1 MQSMLTQGSIVEAM
15 PHARL
20 PLRYEALPSFE
31 DQHVIALRRLIWL
44 YFWFLVLEGALR
56 KWIVPSLSTPL
67 LIVRDPLVILIYL
80 QAIRCRRFP
89 LNGPMLGCFF
99 LLVGFVLLA
108 LVQIITGVGGGVLV
122 AIYGLRTNFLHL
134 PLIFVIPQ
142 VFNYAD
148 VLKLGKWILLLA
160 IPMTAL
166 MVLQFESSAGSW
178 INAAT
183 RSDVQQIEFAMG
195 KVRPSGTFSFATGA
209 AHFFVLATAFVVY
222 ALAQKRN
229 IYPGWLVWSALVGVL
244 IVQPVSGS
252 RLLVLGCGLVVAG
265 TIVFG
270 TMNLGRAQ
278 KILGVVVLIAIVFG
292 VLSFTSFFR
301 EATDVFMTRWNDAS
315 DAAGGVQQ
323 GIVWRFFGGFLEPF
337 TLVSDAGL
345 IGKGIGM
352 GTNAASAMMTGAL
365 VFLLAEGEWARVVLE
380 AGPLLGFSFLL
391 YRVWVAG
398 TIGFRAW
405 SSAKQGQLLAWLLA
419 WDACRSLVTEQIS
432 QPTNLGFMVFVAG
445 LCLAALAEDRFSNKI
460 ATGSGR
466 HPVYSLG
473 RVPES
478 SRRFRGSPL
487 PVS

>member
-1 MQSMLTQGSIVEAM
+1 MLTQVSVGKAM

-31 DQHVIALRRLIWL
+31 DQHVVALRRLIWL
-44 YFWFLVLEGALR
+44 YFWLLILEGALR
-56 KWIVPSLSTPL
+56 KWIAPFLSTPL
-67 LIVRDPLVILIYL
+67 LVVRDPVVILIYL

-89 LNGPMLGCFF
+89 INGPMLGCFF

-108 LVQIITGVGGGVLV
+108 LVQIITGVGGGVFV

-142 VFNYAD
+142 VFSYED
-148 VLKLGKWILLLA
+148 VLKLGKWILILA

-183 RSDVQQIEFAMG
+183 RADVQQIEFAMG

-222 ALAQKRN
+222 ALAQKR
-229 IYPGWLVWSALVGVL
+229 IVYQRWLVWGALVGVL

-252 RLLVLGCGLVVAG
+252 RLLVLGCGLVVAA

-270 TMNLGRAQ
+270 IMNLGRAQ
-278 KILGVVVLIAIVFG
+278 KILGVLVLVVVVFG
-292 VLSFTSFFR
+292 ALSFTSFFR

-337 TLVSDAGL
+337 MLVPEAGL

-391 YRVWVAG
+391 YRVWIAG
-398 TIGFRAW
+398 TIGLRAW

-432 QPTNLGFMVFVAG
+432 QPTNLGFMVFVSG
-445 LCLAALAEDRFSNKI
+445 LCLAALAEDRFRNRI
-460 ATGSGR
+460 ATEMSGR
-466 HPVYSLG
+466 RSAHLG
-473 RVPES
+473 TVHNYPQP
-478 SRRFRGSPL
+478 FRGTPI
-487 PVS
+487 PVA

>member
-1 MQSMLTQGSIVEAM
+1 MLTQVSAGKAM

-44 YFWFLVLEGALR
+44 YFWLLILEGALR
-56 KWIVPSLSTPL
+56 KWIVPFLSTPL
-67 LIVRDPLVILIYL
+67 LVVRDPVVILIYL

-89 LNGPMLGCFF
+89 INGPMLGCFF

-108 LVQIITGVGGGVLV
+108 LVQIITGVGGGVFV

-142 VFNYAD
+142 VFSYED
-148 VLKLGKWILLLA
+148 VLKLGKWILILA

-183 RSDVQQIEFAMG
+183 RADAQQIEFALG

-209 AHFFVLATAFVVY
+209 AHFYVLATAFVVY
-222 ALAQKRN
+222 ALAQKRI
-229 IYPGWLVWSALVGVL
+229 IYKQWLVWGALVGLL

-252 RLLVLGCGLVVAG
+252 RLLVLGCGLVVAA

-270 TMNLGRAQ
+270 IMNLGRAQ
-278 KILGVVVLIAIVFG
+278 KILGVLVLVVIVFG
-292 VLSFTSFFR
+292 ALSFTSFFR
-301 EATDVFMTRWNDAS
+301 DATDVFMTRWNDAS

-337 TLVSDAGL
+337 TLVPEAGL

-391 YRVWVAG
+391 YRVWIAG
-398 TIGFRAW
+398 TIGVRAW
-405 SSAKQGQLLAWLLA
+405 SSAKQGHLLAWLLA

-432 QPTNLGFMVFVAG
+432 QPTNLGFMVFVSG
-445 LCLAALAEDRFSNKI
+445 LCLAALAEDRFRNRI
-460 ATGSGR
+460 ATEKSGR
-466 HPVYSLG
+466 RSAHLG
-473 RVPES
+473 TVHNDPQ
-478 SRRFRGSPL
+478 RFRGTPI
-487 PVS
+487 PVA

>member
-1 MQSMLTQGSIVEAM
+1 M

-209 AHFFVLATAFVVY
+209 AHFFVLATTFVVY

>member
-1 MQSMLTQGSIVEAM
+1 MLTQEPIVDAV

-20 PLRYEALPSFE
+20 SLRYEALPSLE
-31 DQHVIALRRLIWL
+31 DQHVIALRRLIWI
-44 YFWFLVLEGALR
+44 YFWLLVFEGALR

-67 LIVRDPLVILIYL
+67 LVVRDPLVLLIYL
-80 QAIRCRRFP
+80 QAMRCRRFP
-89 LNGPMLGCFF
+89 LNGLVLGCFF
-99 LLVGFVLLA
+99 LLVGFVLLSLA
-108 LVQIITGVGGGVLV
+108 QIIAGVGGGALV
-122 AIYGLRTNFLHL
+122 AAYGLRTNFLHL

-142 VFNYAD
+142 VFSYAD
-148 VLKLGKWILLLA
+148 VLKLGKWVLILS

-183 RSDVQQIEFAMG
+183 RADVQQIEFAMG

-209 AHFFVLATAFVVY
+209 AHFFVLATAFLVY
-222 ALAQKRN
+222 ALAQKRA
-229 IYPGWLVWSALVGVL
+229 IYPRWLVWSALLSVL

-265 TIVFG
+265 AIAFG
-270 TMNLGRAQ
+270 IMNPGRAQ
-278 KILGVVVLIAIVFG
+278 KILGVVVLVGVVFG
-292 VLSFTSFFR
+292 ALSFTGFFR
-301 EATDVFMTRWNDAS
+301 EATNVFMTRWNDAS

-337 TLVSDAGL
+337 MLLPQVGL
-345 IGKGIGM
+345 IGKGVGM

-380 AGPLLGFSFLL
+380 AGPLLGFSFLF
-391 YRVWVAG
+391 YRVWVAA
-398 TIGFRAW
+398 TIGARAW

-432 QPTNLGFMVFVAG
+432 QPTNLGFMVFVGG
-445 LCLAALAEDRFSNKI
+445 LCLAALAEDRFSNRI
-460 ATGSGR
+460 ATEESRR
-466 HPVYSLG
+466 HLLHNLG
-473 RVPES
+473 RVPD
-478 SRRFRGSPL
+478 SRQRFRGKPL

>member
-1 MQSMLTQGSIVEAM
+1 MLTQGSIVEAM

>member
-1 MQSMLTQGSIVEAM
+1 MLTQVSVGKAM

-31 DQHVIALRRLIWL
+31 DQHVVALRRLIWL
-44 YFWFLVLEGALR
+44 YFWLLILEGALR
-56 KWIVPSLSTPL
+56 KWIAPFLSTPL
-67 LIVRDPLVILIYL
+67 LVVRDPVVILIYL

-89 LNGPMLGCFF
+89 INGPMLGCFF

-108 LVQIITGVGGGVLV
+108 LVQIITGVGGGVFV

-142 VFNYAD
+142 VFSYED
-148 VLKLGKWILLLA
+148 VLKLGKWILILA

-183 RSDVQQIEFAMG
+183 RADVQQIEFAMG

-222 ALAQKRN
+222 ALAQKR
-229 IYPGWLVWSALVGVL
+229 IVYQRWLVWGALVGVL

-252 RLLVLGCGLVVAG
+252 RLLVLGCGLVVAA

-270 TMNLGRAQ
+270 IMNLGRAQ
-278 KILGVVVLIAIVFG
+278 KILGVLVLVVVVFG
-292 VLSFTSFFR
+292 ALSFTSFFR

-337 TLVSDAGL
+337 MLVPEAGL

-352 GTNAASAMMTGAL
+352 GTNAASAMMTGA
-365 VFLLAEGEWARVVLE
+365 G
-380 AGPLLGFSFLL
+380 
-391 YRVWVAG
+391 
-398 TIGFRAW
+398 I
-405 SSAKQGQLLAWLLA
+405 
-419 WDACRSLVTEQIS
+419 
-432 QPTNLGFMVFVAG
+432 
-445 LCLAALAEDRFSNKI
+445 
-460 ATGSGR
+460 
-466 HPVYSLG
+466 
-473 RVPES
+473 S
-478 SRRFRGSPL
+478 SRGRRMGAGGAGGRASFRFFFSSLSRMDCGNYWTPGL
-487 PVS
+487 VLR

>member
-1 MQSMLTQGSIVEAM
+1 
-15 PHARL
+15 
-20 PLRYEALPSFE
+20 
-31 DQHVIALRRLIWL
+31 
-44 YFWFLVLEGALR
+44 
-56 KWIVPSLSTPL
+56 
-67 LIVRDPLVILIYL
+67 
-80 QAIRCRRFP
+80 
-89 LNGPMLGCFF
+89 
-99 LLVGFVLLA
+99 
-108 LVQIITGVGGGVLV
+108 
-122 AIYGLRTNFLHL
+122 
-134 PLIFVIPQ
+134 
-142 VFNYAD
+142 
-148 VLKLGKWILLLA
+148 
-160 IPMTAL
+160 
-166 MVLQFESSAGSW
+166 
-178 INAAT
+178 
-183 RSDVQQIEFAMG
+183 
-195 KVRPSGTFSFATGA
+195 
-209 AHFFVLATAFVVY
+209 
-222 ALAQKRN
+222 
-229 IYPGWLVWSALVGVL
+229 
-244 IVQPVSGS
+244 
-252 RLLVLGCGLVVAG
+252 
-265 TIVFG
+265 
-270 TMNLGRAQ
+270 MNLGRAQ

-466 HPVYSLG
+466 HPVHSLG